1 MRESNDIITVLG
13 VIGTDPE
20 AKVTSNG
27 VPLIKFRMA
36 STQRKFDKETNSWA
50 DGNTNWYTVSAFR
63 GLARNAIASL
73 HRGDPVVVTGRLHL
87 RAWNTG
93 ERQGTSADLEADV
106 IGLDLQ
112 WGTANFQRTMRA
124 QPLETTQSAP
134 AGDPGPTAALG
145 ADAQSGFDGFPAS
158 DAAQSPGAQ
167 SPGAQSSGLSVQHWP
182 APREDRAGELEP
194 TPF

>member
-20 AKVTSNG
+20 AKVTPGG
-27 VPLIKFRMA
+27 VPLVKFRIA
-36 STQRKFDKETNSWA
+36 STQRKFDKSTNTWS

-63 GLARNAIASL
+63 GLAQNALATL

-87 RAWNTG
+87 RAWDTG
-93 ERQGTSADLEADV
+93 ERNGISIDLEADV

-112 WGTANFQRTMRA
+112 WGTASFQRTKRSL
-124 QPLETTQSAP
+124 PLEQGQPSAGGLDPASAVLQAEATSAP
-134 AGDPGPTAALG
+134 STELWSTPGVG
-145 ADAQSGFDGFPAS
+145 
-158 DAAQSPGAQ
+158 
-167 SPGAQSSGLSVQHWP
+167 
-182 APREDRAGELEP
+182 RESELEA